1 MSAPLTVSQIW
12 GMPVLLGAIS
22 LVGLFSALLGD
33 GIWDVVSWG
42 ALGLPSTMIVWYV
55 IRSGRNKMFR

>member
-22 LVGLFSALLGD
+22 LVGLLSALLGD
-33 GIWDVVSWG
+33 GVWDVVSWV
-42 ALGLPSTMIVWYV
+42 ALSLPNGMIAWHVMPSDWN
-55 IRSGRNKMFR
+55 RMFR